1 MKGDKEA
8 LFKIH
13 ESVDKVN
20 SKERD
25 NKALFLVHKCMEK
38 LNLDWISSTI
48 TVDSSTQSANK
59 AWKAQREAV
68 SRKAQQG
75 VEEERCDQERNI
87 EMEGK
92 QNENQEADSETEEE
106 EEQGV
111 KVYSCSY
118 LILSIAQFYEKLQGG
133 CNIK

>member
-13 ESVDKVN
+13 ECVDKVN

-38 LNLDWISSTI
+38 LNSDWISSTTI
-48 TVDSSTQSANK
+48 VDSSTQSANK
-59 AWKAQREAV
+59 VWKAQIGVV

-75 VEEERCDQERNI
+75 AEEERCDQERNI
-87 EMEGK
+87 DMEGK
-92 QNENQEADSETEEE
+92 QNENPETDSETEEE
-106 EEQGV
+106 EQGY

-118 LILSIAQFYEKLQGG
+118 LI
-133 CNIK
+133 